1 MRLANPPRK
10 ISVSSLDP
18 LAQLLGFCLIGI
30 DSGERV
36 EEYISM
42 EWTTNPEEVNKPP
55 RDLLPQ
61 EKRLIGKDL

>member
-1 MRLANPPRK
+1 
-10 ISVSSLDP
+10 VSSLDP
-18 LAQLLGFCLIGI
+18 LARLLGFCLIGI

>member
-1 MRLANPPRK
+1 MRLVNPPRK

-18 LAQLLGFCLIGI
+18 LARLLGFCLIGI

-42 EWTTNPEEVNKPP
+42 EWTTNPGEVNKPP